1 MVKIMTDKKRNVPQL
16 RFRGFTETWEQRSLG
31 DYADLKGRIGFR
43 GYTRNDIIPKEK
55 GGILTFSPTNIIN
68 GQINNNS
75 KNTYITELKYNES
88 PEIKVK
94 NNDILFVKTG
104 STLGKSSLV
113 ENLQEPATINPQIVI
128 IKSKVGNE
136 HFLAIYLQTAQLLRQ
151 VHALKIGG
159 AVPTLTEAEIKT
171 FTINIPKAK
180 AEASQISALF
190 NRLDKLIA
198 LHQRKQNQF
207 KKVKKALLQKMFAD
221 EKNPFPFIR
230 FKGFTEAWEQRK
242 LKDTANFAK
251 GIGYSKKDL
260 KSSGIPII
268 LYGRLY
274 TKYETVI
281 NEIDTFTQPKKDT
294 FLSKG
299 GEIIVPASG
308 ETAEDISVASVVKNK
323 GIILGGDLNIVYPNS
338 SLNSVFLA
346 LNITYGRAHDE
357 MRRRAQGKTIV
368 HLHNS
373 DLANIKLK
381 IPTIS
386 EQKKIVYLLEKIN
399 KLIALHQ
406 RKLDQLQKLKKSLL
420 QNMFI

>member
-1 MVKIMTDKKRNVPQL
+1 MVKIMTDKKRNVPKL

-198 LHQRKQNQF
+198 LHQRKQNQL

-242 LKDTANFAK
+242 LGEVVEITM
-251 GIGYSKKDL
+251 GQSPSSKNYTENPNDH
-260 KSSGIPII
+260 I
-268 LYGRLY
+268 LVQGNADMKNGHVVPRVWTTQI
-274 TKYETVI
+274 TK
-281 NEIDTFTQPKKDT
+281 Q
-294 FLSKG
+294 
-299 GEIIVPASG
+299 
-308 ETAEDISVASVVKNK
+308 AEK
-323 GIILGGDLNIVYPNS
+323 GDLI
-338 SLNSVFLA
+338 LSV
-346 LNITYGRAHDE
+346 RAPVGDI
-357 MRRRAQGKTIV
+357 GKTDYDVVLGRGVAAIKGNSFIFQ
-368 HLHNS
+368 LLTKMKINGYWTRFSTGSTFESINS
-373 DLANIKLK
+373 DNIKNAQIS
-381 IPTIS
+381 IPS
-386 EQKKIVYLLEKIN
+386 LREQEKIGGLFN
-399 KLIALHQ
+399 EFDSLIALHQ